1 MVNVICFL
9 ASFFLDGKLNCT
21 CVSLKPKNGAKRFT
35 LTHGKLSNTQ
45 QIKNP
50 QKSK

>member
-21 CVSLKPKNGAKRFT
+21 CVSLKPKNGAKR
-35 LTHGKLSNTQ
+35 LTWHGKLSNTQ